1 MNQVRDYS
9 VSEVLKYGT
18 RVTIRAIR
26 PEDRTPF
33 LEAFRLM
40 LTFFIHDLKNT
51 ASTLNL
57 TLQNLPR
64 HFDNP
69 EFR

>member
-26 PEDRTPF
+26 PED
-33 LEAFRLM
+33 
-40 LTFFIHDLKNT
+40 H
-51 ASTLNL
+51 
-57 TLQNLPR
+57 
-64 HFDNP
+64 
-69 EFR
+69 